1 MNINIDLASEQLT
14 IVAIHEAEAYTIVAV
29 ILSRSV

>member
-14 IVAIHEAEAYTIVAV
+14 IVAIDEAEAYTIVAV